1 MSEKNYTKF
10 FDLNKFLRF
19 INLKK
24 QYFKQLKNKET
35 FLSQMKEKNYKHLN
49 VSLANDHKQPSHFVD
64 NLITYVIDLKFSR
77 SNTLLHVMDFSGKL
91 KFFYSAGSVKYSGK
105 NKKSRYMIFRDL
117 YRILVSKLAFLK
129 GKPVALHLT
138 NVGINKTWIVKK
150 LKKRFF
156 IKCVKTFNLHPHN
169 GCRKRKMRRKKFKK
183 KK

>member
-10 FDLNKFLRF
+10 FDLNQFLRF

-24 QYFKQLKNKET
+24 QYFKQLKHKEE
-35 FLSQMKEKNYKHLN
+35 FLSQIRDKNYKRLTFSLSEDICQAN
-49 VSLANDHKQPSHFVD
+49 VVD
-64 NLITYVIDLKFSR
+64 NVVTYVIDLKFSR

-117 YRILVSKLAFLK
+117 YRILISKLAFLK

-156 IKCVKTFNLHPHN
+156 IRCVKTFNLHPHN